1 MGQANSAEGGVSSRL
16 APAEHSCE
24 RAKQLSGDA
33 NQPEQGTGTSL
44 LSPFA
49 LGSKLKFETSYLED
63 ISAYFYF
70 LVLKE
75 IVLFKE
81 HRLCSNLTFL

>member
-1 MGQANSAEGGVSSRL
+1 MGQANSSEGGVSSRL
-16 APAEHSCE
+16 ALAEHSCE

-49 LGSKLKFETSYLED
+49 LGSKLKFETSYLEG
-63 ISAYFYF
+63 ISAYSYF
-70 LVLKE
+70 LVLRE
-75 IVLFKE
+75 FF
-81 HRLCSNLTFL
+81 CSKNTDFVQT